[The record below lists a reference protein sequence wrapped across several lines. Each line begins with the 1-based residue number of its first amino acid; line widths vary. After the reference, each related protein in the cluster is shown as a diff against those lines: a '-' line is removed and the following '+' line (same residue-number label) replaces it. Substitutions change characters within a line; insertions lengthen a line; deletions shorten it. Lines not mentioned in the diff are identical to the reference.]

1 MSTTVAIL
9 CFYDY
14 LSSLNLSLLFPSTT
28 SREYFVQYRVAKSY
42 AILAIQIWNW
52 LAKYLCMN
60 DKDEVKVRAWKKKQL
75 NNNFQTKFS
84 PV

>member
-14 LSSLNLSLLFPSTT
+14 LSSLNLPLLFPSTA

-42 AILAIQIWNW
+42 ATLAIQIWNW

-60 DKDEVKVRAWKKKQL
+60 DKDEVEVRAWKKNSL
-75 NNNFQTKFS
+75 TINFK
-84 PV
+84 